1 MGGRSL
7 RHHNVSSLHNHGHS
21 VGIQQLAVSLANLT
35 ELELEVPILVE
46 DLDPVVVGV
55 SHDDLVVLGDCHP
68 TWLCELTL
76 QDTELPKLAMVDHFL
91 TPYLRLGRVDYGS

>member
-7 RHHNVSSLHNHGHS
+7 SHHNVSSLDYHGHS
-21 VGIQQLAVSLANLT
+21 IRIQQLAVPLANLA

-55 SHDDLVVLGDCHP
+55 GHDDLVVLGDGDP
-68 TWLCELTL
+68 TWLSELTL
-76 QDTELPKLAMVDHFL
+76 QDAELSELAVVDHL
-91 TPYLRLGRVDYGS
+91 LALDL